1 MDKRLQQATELL
13 KKEMEKDQKEIQ
25 SHKIQMIEEIKKL
38 DKKKMFEEKP
48 KNKVSIIDKVLK
60 ILGYGKKR

>member
-1 MDKRLQQATELL
+1 
-13 KKEMEKDQKEIQ
+13 MEKDRKEIQ